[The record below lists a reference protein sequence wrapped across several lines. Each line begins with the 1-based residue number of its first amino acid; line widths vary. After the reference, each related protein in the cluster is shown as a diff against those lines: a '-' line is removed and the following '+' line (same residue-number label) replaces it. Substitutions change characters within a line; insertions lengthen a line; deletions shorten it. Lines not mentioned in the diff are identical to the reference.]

1 MSAELAMF
9 GNVISAVSQFLT
21 PDIIDKMALASGIPD
36 ATLAREAVG
45 AAAPAIL
52 SGLANLASSPQGAR
66 RLADAIAKQ
75 SPNVLAASA
84 SMIGGAGRL
93 AVGQSLL
100 ASLLGSASFDSLAS
114 AIGKFVGVGGGPVRS
129 LLGML
134 TPIILGVLGREAGAG
149 AGELRQ
155 LLASQKEQFSA
166 VMPPGLSDRL
176 TPGGPP
182 RGHLGTVIG
191 TSAPVRGR
199 ASAYGSGTD
208 GVDTGV
214 QAMSRP
220 APRSW
225 NRAYLVLPL
234 LLLAGLAWLAFG
246 PERSKTVAVMPPA
259 APTTSVPDDLGRQI
273 TSAIDALNSLLQI
286 VQDSAS
292 TADALP
298 KLRQAASE
306 FDRLR
311 GLANRLPIEARD
323 RLAEAVKAPTAS
335 LQATL
340 DVVNSSPR
348 TPADVK
354 SEIAALRTK
363 LDSPVMTRGSLAQP
377 RTMTPDGK
385 VGYLASAPKDA
396 VSLRAYI
403 DRDIYNTAGEK
414 IGVIKDLVLSP
425 EARAAAAVIGVGG
438 FLGIGEKDIAV
449 TLSSI
454 QRTPGDNDW
463 RLVTDATKDALK
475 QAPVYQEKR

>member
-1 MSAELAMF
+1 MF
-9 GNVISAVSQFLT
+9 GDVISAVSQFLT
-21 PDIIDKMALASGIPD
+21 PDIIDKMASASGIPD
-36 ATLAREAVG
+36 ATLARKAVG

-52 SGLANLASSPQGAR
+52 SALANLASSPQGAR

-100 ASLLGSASFDSLAS
+100 ASLLGGASFDCLAS

-134 TPIILGVLGREAGAG
+134 TPVILGVLGREAGAG
-149 AGELRQ
+149 ASELTQ
-155 LLASQKEQFSA
+155 LFACQKEHFA
-166 VMPPGLSDRL
+166 AAMPPGLSDL
-176 TPGGPP
+176 LIPGGAPL
-182 RGHLGTVIG
+182 GHLGTVIG
-191 TSAPVRGR
+191 TSAPARGR
-199 ASAYGSGTD
+199 ASAYGFGTE
-208 GVDTGV
+208 GVDARV
-214 QAMSRP
+214 QATSRP
-220 APRSW
+220 APRSRNW
-225 NRAYLVLPL
+225 AYLVLPL
-234 LLLAGLAWLAFG
+234 LLLTGLAWLTFG
-246 PERSKTVAVMPPA
+246 RERSKVVAVMPPA
-259 APTTSVPDDLGRQI
+259 APTTSVPDDLGRQM
-273 TSAIDALNSLLQI
+273 TSAIDALNSSLRF
-286 VQDSAS
+286 VQDGAS
-292 TADALP
+292 TAEALP
-298 KLRQAASE
+298 KLREAARD

-335 LQATL
+335 VKATL
-340 DVVNSSPR
+340 DVVDAAPR
-348 TPADVK
+348 TPADVR

-363 LDSPVMTRGSLAQP
+363 LDSLVMTPGSLAP
-377 RTMTPDGK
+377 LRT
-385 VGYLASAPKDA
+385 VAYLASAPKDA
-396 VSLRAYI
+396 VSVRVYI

-414 IGVIKDLVLSP
+414 IGVIKDLILSP
-425 EARAAAAVIGVGG
+425 DARAAAAVIGVGS